1 VSEHIS
7 RKELKQDKIHDAI
20 EHGAEAFYLHKQIT
34 LIVLLAILAGAITYG
49 SWTVYHDRQTA
60 AASVALDDAM
70 KAYNG
75 RIGGTPDPQDPSDVS
90 FADEAARSNDALNKF
105 NAVANKYPN
114 AIPGKQALY
123 YAALCLEDL
132 DRHNQALEDLKKL
145 ASGGDTELANM
156 AQYQIGVIYA
166 RTAKL
171 DEAAKIF
178 RGLADRRSVF
188 VPRSVALLEL
198 ANVLRQ
204 TNPKEAA
211 NVYQQIKKEF
221 PDSTISEQ
229 ADRGLDLLAPKS

>member
-1 VSEHIS
+1 VSDHIS

-34 LIVLLAILAGAITYG
+34 LVVLLLILAGAVAYG
-49 SWTVYHDRQTA
+49 SWSVYHDRQTA
-60 AASVALDDAM
+60 TATVALDTAM
-70 KAYNG
+70 KAYSG

-90 FADEAARSNDALNKF
+90 YTDEAARANDALNKF
-105 NAVANKYPN
+105 NAVAKSYPN
-114 AIPGKQALY
+114 TPPGRQARY

-132 DRHNQALEDLKKL
+132 DRQNQALEELKKL
-145 ASGGDTELANM
+145 SDGSDKELANM
-156 AQYQIGVIYA
+156 AQYQTAVIYS
-166 RTAKL
+166 RTGKPDDAV
-171 DEAAKIF
+171 KIF
-178 RGLADRRSVF
+178 RQLADKHSVF
-188 VPRSVALLEL
+188 VPRPLALLEL

>member
-1 VSEHIS
+1 VSDHIS

-34 LIVLLAILAGAITYG
+34 LVVLLLILAGAVAYG
-49 SWTVYHDRQTA
+49 SWSVYHDRQTA
-60 AASVALDDAM
+60 TATVALDTAM
-70 KAYNG
+70 KAYSG

-90 FADEAARSNDALNKF
+90 YTDEAARANDALNKF
-105 NAVANKYPN
+105 NAVAKSYPN
-114 AIPGKQALY
+114 TPPGKQARY

-132 DRHNQALEDLKKL
+132 DRQNQALEELKKL
-145 ASGGDTELANM
+145 SDGSDKELANM
-156 AQYQIGVIYA
+156 AQYQTAVIYS
-166 RTAKL
+166 RTGKPDDAV
-171 DEAAKIF
+171 KIF
-178 RGLADRRSVF
+178 RQLADKHSVF
-188 VPRSVALLEL
+188 VPRPLALLEL